1 MAISSW
7 IIDSGESLL
16 PVPWLE
22 CNRSELQ
29 LSGGFLSLPNYLN
42 LGEVQNDWLELRDQ
56 YFTDIVEVELVVSPM
71 PGPAEPVVYGITIG
85 SEVTA
90 IYMTSGLAK
99 YLAESF
105 SSRLTKRFY
114 DVALEYLV
122 ARMASSIESILKP
135 ISPFSVFVVDKSQSR
150 NVEIN
155 SSIMANVRFADGRS
169 EFAWIGLGPES
180 TRIIDFSIRTLSQGL
195 SIESGDELV
204 IAQLDFAN
212 NELIDLIQDGVKIV
226 PKN

>member
-71 PGPAEPVVYGITIG
+71 PGPAEPVV
-85 SEVTA
+85 
-90 IYMTSGLAK
+90 
-99 YLAESF
+99 
-105 SSRLTKRFY
+105 
-114 DVALEYLV
+114 
-122 ARMASSIESILKP
+122 
-135 ISPFSVFVVDKSQSR
+135 
-150 NVEIN
+150 
-155 SSIMANVRFADGRS
+155 
-169 EFAWIGLGPES
+169 
-180 TRIIDFSIRTLSQGL
+180 
-195 SIESGDELV
+195 
-204 IAQLDFAN
+204 
-212 NELIDLIQDGVKIV
+212 
-226 PKN
+226 